1 MSLSIEANERLYDA
15 LAEAIDRA
23 GPAQESLYLTKLALL
38 LANRLG
44 DEATIND
51 AIAAAFDHL
60 RGAAPA
66 DHGG

>member
-38 LANRLG
+38 LADRLG
-44 DEATIND
+44 DEAAINE
-51 AIAAAFDHL
+51 AIAAAFDQTHA
-60 RGAAPA
+60 AAPA
-66 DHGG
+66 GKRG